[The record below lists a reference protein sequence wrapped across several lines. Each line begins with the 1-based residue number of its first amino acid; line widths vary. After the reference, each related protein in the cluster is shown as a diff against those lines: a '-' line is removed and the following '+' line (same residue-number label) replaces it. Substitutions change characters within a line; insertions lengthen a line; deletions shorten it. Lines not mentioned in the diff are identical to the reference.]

1 MPYVMVPVPE
11 EHVQEAMEA
20 ILRITR
26 QAQLNPWDA
35 ESIDQFF
42 RAEDEPSKALLSLVA
57 RASRAGKQLSQV
69 TVADTIELS
78 QREVVGMMREI
89 NDLARAADRPPLLV
103 HEEVTETLPN
113 GRTRL
118 SAVISIDP
126 EYAQLIQDAE
136 KAELA
141 ETGHPLGGLPG

>member
-42 RAEDEPSKALLSLVA
+42 RAEDEPSKALLTLVA
-57 RASRAGKQLSQV
+57 RASRDGKQLTS
-69 TVADTIELS
+69 TATAS
-78 QREVVGMMREI
+78 PSSSRTT
-89 NDLARAADRPPLLV
+89 ARCPTPAPTSGGAGTDGPSWSP
-103 HEEVTETLPN
+103 TP
-113 GRTRL
+113 RL
-118 SAVISIDP
+118 
-126 EYAQLIQDAE
+126 
-136 KAELA
+136 
-141 ETGHPLGGLPG
+141 T